1 MTSTEEITVIDVGEK
16 EGAKMSQNTEMSEN
30 VFKITSTEEIKL
42 IDVGEKECEKIS
54 QNSEM
59 SENIPEQQEIS
70 KTSTEDLAEQV
81 VPCAEARQEEAEEK
95 VPETDLFTE
104 RESEE
109 NTAETLSKEK
119 LEEEVATEEKQVEK
133 EAKEEEEDDENDDD
147 GSGEKDVDD
156 GEEETEKEPKA
167 TQGKKKMA
175 LREPKK
181 DNSSRMNLNNEVVLM
196 RKEVSRVRGLL
207 IRKLT
212 RQIAALKKKKGKENE
227 VQKNQRR
234 AERMVEEIHEMK
246 ALKPDV
252 VTKIALQ
259 QEIQFDV
266 VCRNPASSVTDR
278 AIARIASHPQFSKR
292 IATIKLAVKAFREER
307 SKKGRGKPK
316 IADADE
322 LTQRKKM
329 EEEEESKEQEMVGC
343 EEKEEIGGDGSEVTT
358 TQNRDLSGVSGSRKI
373 GKVTEPLKKGM
384 PRNRKSAVNKTQ
396 QSKVMEKKTN
406 HTTAKEKTVAMED
419 DTGKSCLEKCKVVFH
434 IKSPPP
440 SEGAKAMDD
449 ASHMVVK
456 IDTHSKVTEKKRE
469 VTISKQ
475 PTASLEG
482 AGEEESDDDAIE
494 VSLHKGSSLSKS
506 DLKVHQGVE
515 EKDDD
520 DDDDDD
526 DEDDDDDS
534 DLQSDEDE
542 ESNSMRSPES
552 DNGSEEETSTKYSEA
567 KDLKKP
573 LSKVGYKRPN
583 LKPDLESNQKMS
595 GDDDESDIESSDEE
609 APKEYFDDSTE
620 ERFHKR
626 SSQSESDGDDDFFLG
641 KVSKFKKK
649 KKKTKS
655 GVKDT
660 PSEPESPAELEPRP
674 SDSQGSKFTSVFC
687 QSLSRSESGDGDGD
701 GGRQGFGGRGRG
713 DRFGGSR
720 GMRDGRGRGM
730 RGGGRGGMRG
740 AGRGGFDS
748 RPPRFNSRERGDTGE
763 SDFSNAKRDFKSR
776 PFGSKDRGR
785 DFTARGRERES
796 GGGRGRGRGSRLP
809 DRSRAGFNS
818 NQPEGQ
824 SLHPS
829 WEASKKR
836 KEQGQIQA
844 FQGKKIRFDDD

>member
-1 MTSTEEITVIDVGEK
+1 
-16 EGAKMSQNTEMSEN
+16 
-30 VFKITSTEEIKL
+30 
-42 IDVGEKECEKIS
+42 
-54 QNSEM
+54 
-59 SENIPEQQEIS
+59 
-70 KTSTEDLAEQV
+70 
-81 VPCAEARQEEAEEK
+81 
-95 VPETDLFTE
+95 
-104 RESEE
+104 
-109 NTAETLSKEK
+109 KEK

-167 TQGKKKMA
+167 AGKRKWLATKEGLFA
-175 LREPKK
+175 
-181 DNSSRMNLNNEVVLM
+181 DNLNNEVVLM

-292 IATIKLAVKAFREER
+292 IATIKLAVKAFGGKVKR
-307 SKKGRGKPK
+307 KGTV
-316 IADADE
+316 ADADE
-322 LTQRKKM
+322 HKERKWRRKRRV
-329 EEEEESKEQEMVGC
+329 KNEMVGC

-358 TQNRDLSGVSGSRKI
+358 TTETVSGSRKI

-384 PRNRKSAVNKTQ
+384 PETAN
-396 QSKVMEKKTN
+396 
-406 HTTAKEKTVAMED
+406 AKE
-419 DTGKSCLEKCKVVFH
+419 
-434 IKSPPP
+434 
-440 SEGAKAMDD
+440 
-449 ASHMVVK
+449 
-456 IDTHSKVTEKKRE
+456 
-469 VTISKQ
+469 
-475 PTASLEG
+475 
-482 AGEEESDDDAIE
+482 
-494 VSLHKGSSLSKS
+494 
-506 DLKVHQGVE
+506 
-515 EKDDD
+515 
-520 DDDDDD
+520 
-526 DEDDDDDS
+526 
-534 DLQSDEDE
+534 
-542 ESNSMRSPES
+542 
-552 DNGSEEETSTKYSEA
+552 
-567 KDLKKP
+567 
-573 LSKVGYKRPN
+573 KRPN
-583 LKPDLESNQKMS
+583 LKPDLESNQK
-595 GDDDESDIESSDEE
+595 SDIESSDEE

-641 KVSKFKKK
+641 KVSN
-649 KKKTKS
+649 
-655 GVKDT
+655 KDT
-660 PSEPESPAELEPRP
+660 PSEQRAAELEPRP

-687 QSLSRSESGDGDGD
+687 QSLSRS
-701 GGRQGFGGRGRG
+701 RQGFGGRGRG
-713 DRFGGSR
+713 E
-720 GMRDGRGRGM
+720 GRGM

-748 RPPRFNSRERGDTGE
+748 RPPRFNSRE
-763 SDFSNAKRDFKSR
+763 
-776 PFGSKDRGR
+776 
-785 DFTARGRERES
+785 
-796 GGGRGRGRGSRLP
+796 
-809 DRSRAGFNS
+809 S

-844 FQGKKIRFDDD
+844 FQGKKIRFD